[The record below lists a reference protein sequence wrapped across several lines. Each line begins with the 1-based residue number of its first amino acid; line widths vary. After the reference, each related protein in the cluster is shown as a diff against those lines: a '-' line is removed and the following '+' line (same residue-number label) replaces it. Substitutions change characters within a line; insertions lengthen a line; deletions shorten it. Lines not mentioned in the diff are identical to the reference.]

1 MHTERRRFKK
11 VIISMLLSL
20 VMAVT
25 VIPGFA
31 FAESA
36 AAGTSA
42 SASQMSV
49 PQNLEDYTGLQQGTT
64 SVRIYMLNCGE
75 LETTYPNVFA
85 DANEYTSR
93 WDIKV
98 NPAETSFFDNYI
110 MDTPDPG
117 KEIEFVFSIGGGGM
131 NHLDIEDEF
140 VIKGIGDYVKV
151 LNTDGEEQERG
162 IDLIFAPHPG
172 SGGGTGGGPSRA
184 VDVIVKIAPNTLNG
198 GETYKLAI
206 TSGLHTTTRD
216 ALDKDIYFTF
226 TTAPVLA
233 QKVALN
239 QTNATLD
246 EGERIALTASV
257 SPEKA
262 TDKSIAWTSSNEKVA
277 KVDSSGNVT
286 AISAGTA
293 TVKATAK
300 DGSNV
305 SASCKVTVDPVF
317 RKLSAKAVSNGHK
330 SIKVSWSK
338 DAKADGYT
346 VYRYN
351 KTAGTFKAI
360 KNTGK
365 RSFINKGLTSGKRY
379 TYKVRAYRV
388 LNGKKVY
395 GAYSAKKSAKPI
407 PATTK
412 VSAKVKGSK
421 AVIRWKKVSGA
432 SKYVLYKSTKKKTG
446 YYKERITVNNGYTDS
461 NLRKGKTYYYKA
473 RAYKTVK
480 GKKVYSKYSKVI
492 KVRVK

>member
-1 MHTERRRFKK
+1 MYTERRRFQK
-11 VIISMLLSL
+11 VILSMLLSL

-25 VIPGFA
+25 MIPGFA

-36 AAGTSA
+36 AVPSA
-42 SASQMSV
+42 SAARMQV

-131 NHLDIEDEF
+131 NHLNIEDEF
-140 VIKGIGDYVKV
+140 VINGIGDYVKV
-151 LNTDGEEQERG
+151 LNADGEEQERG

-226 TTAPVLA
+226 TTAPVLV

-239 QTNATLD
+239 QTNVTLD
-246 EGERIALTASV
+246 EGKSVELTASV

-262 TDKSIAWTSSNEKVA
+262 TDKSVTWTSSNEKVA
-277 KVDSSGNVT
+277 KVAANGKVT
-286 AISAGTA
+286 AIRAGSA

-300 DGSNV
+300 DGSRA
-305 SASCKVTVDPVF
+305 SASCAVTVEPVF
-317 RKLSAKAVSNGHK
+317 KKLTAKAASNGHK
-330 SIKVSWSK
+330 SVKVSWSK

-351 KTAGTFKAI
+351 RNAKKFRAI
-360 KNTGK
+360 KNTK
-365 RSFINKGLTSGKRY
+365 KHSFINRGLTTGKRY

-395 GAYSAKKSAKPI
+395 GAYSAKKYAKPI
-407 PATTK
+407 PAATK
-412 VSAKVKGSK
+412 VTAKVRGSK
-421 AVIRWKKVSGA
+421 AVIRWKNVSGA
-432 SKYVLYKSTKKKTG
+432 DQYILYKSTKKNGG
-446 YYKERITVNNGYTDS
+446 YYKERITVKNRYTDYG
-461 NLRKGKTYYYKA
+461 LRKGKTYYYKA
-473 RAYKTVK
+473 RAYKTVD

-492 KVRVK
+492 RVRVK

>member
-1 MHTERRRFKK
+1 MYTDRKPFSKI
-11 VIISMLLSL
+11 IISMMLTL

-25 VIPGFA
+25 MVPSLA
-31 FAESA
+31 FAEST

-42 SASQMSV
+42 GASQMSV

-110 MDTPDPG
+110 LDTPDTG
-117 KEIEFVFSIGGGGM
+117 KEIEFVFSIGGSGM
-131 NHLDIEDEF
+131 NHLNIEDEF
-140 VIKGIGDYVKV
+140 VVNGIGDYVKV
-151 LNTDGEEQERG
+151 LNADGEEQERG

-239 QTNATLD
+239 QTNVTLD
-246 EGERIALTASV
+246 EGKSAALTASV

-262 TDKSIAWTSSNEKVA
+262 TDKSVTWTSSNEKIA
-277 KVDSSGNVT
+277 KVDAKGKVT
-286 AISAGTA
+286 AIRAGSA

-300 DGSNV
+300 DGSKA
-305 SASCKVTVDPVF
+305 SASCAVTVEPVF
-317 RKLSAKAVSNGHK
+317 KKLTAKAASNGHK
-330 SIKVSWSK
+330 SVKVSWSK

-351 KTAGTFKAI
+351 RNAKKFRAI
-360 KNTGK
+360 KNTKK
-365 RSFINKGLTSGKRY
+365 RSFVNKGLTTGKRY

-407 PATTK
+407 PAATK
-412 VSAKVKGSK
+412 VTAKVRGSK

-432 SKYVLYKSTKKKTG
+432 DQYILYKSTKKNKG
-446 YYKERITVNNGYTDS
+446 YYKERITVKNRYTDYG
-461 NLRKGKTYYYKA
+461 LRKGKTYYYKA

-492 KVRVK
+492 KVRAK